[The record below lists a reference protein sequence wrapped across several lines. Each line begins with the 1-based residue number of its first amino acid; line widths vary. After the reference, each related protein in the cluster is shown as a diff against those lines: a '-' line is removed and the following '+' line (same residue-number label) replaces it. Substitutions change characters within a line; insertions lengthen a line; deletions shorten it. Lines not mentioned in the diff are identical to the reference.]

1 MWDCKVKWETIVGI
15 GERLKEERE
24 RLGFSQTEFAAVAG
38 ASKNSQYNYEK
49 GDRSPDAAY
58 LAAVAEKGVD
68 ILYVVTGVMTPKVVE
83 GFTAAEDELVNQY
96 RALPEADQAA
106 VHRIVSAMWAMS
118 AKEKE

>member
-1 MWDCKVKWETIVGI
+1 MGI

-68 ILYVVTGVMTPKVVE
+68 ILYVVTGVATPQVVE
-83 GFTAAEDELVNQY
+83 GFTAAEDTLINQY

-106 VHRIVSAMWAMS
+106 VHRIVGAMWEQS
-118 AKEKE
+118 SKGKD